1 MAKLSTPA
9 GIVSKIMAALKLGEE
24 GKIGSFFSK
33 IESDFNR
40 EIKAIRHNI
49 SGIEL
54 EHEHKL
60 MSLNDKLEDLKKA
73 VDDAWLNITAEKVA
87 TNALQDDFKGRY
99 LGNIANAEDAV
110 ARCEKEIDSAV
121 KSYTERIND
130 LNDQIAKYE
139 ARLAKIQG

>member
-40 EIKAIRHNI
+40 EIKAIKHNI
-49 SGIEL
+49 SGFEL
-54 EHEHKL
+54 EHEHSL
-60 MSLNDKLEDLKKA
+60 TSLNDKLEDLKKA
-73 VDDAWLNITAEKVA
+73 VDDAWLDITAERVA
-87 TNALQDDFKGRY
+87 TNALQDSFKGRY
-99 LGNIANAEDAV
+99 LGNIVDAEDAV
-110 ARCEKEIDSAV
+110 TKCEKQIANTIENYNSNI
-121 KSYTERIND
+121 KD

>member
-40 EIKAIRHNI
+40 EIKAIKHNI
-49 SGIEL
+49 SGLEL
-54 EHEHKL
+54 EHEHSL
-60 MSLNDKLEDLKKA
+60 TSLNDKLEDLKKA
-73 VDDAWLNITAEKVA
+73 VDDAWLDITAEKVA
-87 TNALQDDFKGRY
+87 TNALQDSFKGRY
-99 LGNIANAEDAV
+99 LGNIVGAEDAV
-110 ARCEKEIDSAV
+110 ARCEKQIANTIENYNSNI
-121 KSYTERIND
+121 KD

-139 ARLAKIQG
+139 SRLAKIQG